1 MPKEKMIL
9 GGGMLFREKETRD
22 IWKITAVDLDLD
34 PADKAY
40 IFSPNQMPLVYYRRK
55 NPNGLWGPEEAIY
68 KGEFQL
74 MIADE
79 DVKLIGRDENG
90 IQRAKRVMN
99 ET

>member
-1 MPKEKMIL
+1 MIL
-9 GGGMLFREKETRD
+9 GGGMLFREKTTGE
-22 IWKITAVDLDLD
+22 IWKITAVECNLS
-34 PADKAY
+34 PEEMKY
-40 IFSPNQMPLVYYRRK
+40 VFSPNQMPLVYFRK
-55 NPNGLWGPEEAIY
+55 KLWSGLWGAEEAIY

-74 MIADE
+74 MIAEE